1 MIDEREHLAHYGIRG
16 MRWGDRRFQNEDGSL
31 TPEGMRRYG
40 VGSGKDAR
48 RLTKEYNRVD
58 KAGSIAQYKLNKTLE
73 KANNTGKP
81 STDVGKYSRI
91 IWQANKYK
99 EGLNKQLA
107 DKKYDF
113 EYKEKHFQGDIQ
125 KGKTVALNILTNLIS
140 IPFGMVGVGSVR
152 DNVPYTTRKIT
163 EKKVIENNNPKVK
176 PTVTK
181 DDIKD
186 FETRVT
192 NAIGDLKN
200 DKTYDKYVTIAGI
213 MDSDNDATPRN
224 ILGTVAWHRH
234 DDGEQN
240 DHSATAVYAREK
252 GLSDEFEKLSDE
264 NWQLSDRDMDL
275 YYGGYGEDDN
285 FNRDKISL
293 FEKNTDPDFDKKI
306 NFAKDVMAKL
316 PNLEDAYIRK
326 FNPGSEEY
334 WDIPWSKLEPWQIAE
349 INKQLGILKHSD
361 ISSDYLA
368 HYGIKGQEWGKRRFQ
383 NEDGSL
389 TPEGRRRYGLKSD
402 YSNMTDQQLRD
413 AITTKR
419 TQNQYVDIMT
429 KDARKKRQ
437 DISNFVRTAS
447 STAGSVVNLADKTI
461 LEKQRSDFDERIE
474 KYKNHNKA
482 LAQQKIDVKKDNP
495 KADFSKVDATIK
507 ENNEKIDFYKDAKK
521 NIGVTK
527 DLTSQAVSFPGTVA
541 DPIGKLATS
550 SELEEQT
557 QLAYRNIQEMDKD
570 DLKKVVD
577 RMMLEKQY
585 DELINPPQPSKW
597 ERGREIVQS
606 IGVGI
611 GILTGIASLA
621 LTIKKLSA
629 KQSDLDDGSEFLAH
643 YGVKGM
649 RKGVRRWTNE
659 DGTLT
664 PEGYRHYGI
673 DPRGRQTSPQDIL
686 ARQRAREKAQK
697 MELRSQIRQNA
708 YTQKIAQRQALREAK
723 SQARIQ
729 NVYDRQNLA
738 IQKQAKEQELKAK
751 AENRENIRKNVVKGA
766 VAIAAIAGAVMI
778 GRHILKERSLNAMH
792 VRDMERETLLGKQR
806 MDELKESNR
815 LGILKEENRMKEIKL
830 NERVATPDIKTPN
843 PSKVNNPIN
852 NGTGMFK
859 GQANERRES
868 REQKDFEKG
877 LKDALNYQEQGR
889 QANERE
895 SERRIAQLKKENA
908 KESKRLQNE
917 TKQLERDNKR
927 YFQREAREQKDF
939 EKGLKDTLN
948 YQEQGRQANERQR
961 LDNERRIQRESR
973 EWRIADRANALSE
986 RRERQAQESLLR
998 TQRQSETRAHNE
1010 RQRELERVFKNDAKE
1025 QKAKKNLI
1033 KGFSTDWASSETKV
1047 RDIPNNTSNSVKPF
1061 VENITREK
1069 RYDSTKLNRMYA
1081 AQGTNAAKKVF
1092 EKLVY
1097 RTSGRIRHEEEECYV
1112 TS

>member
-1 MIDEREHLAHYGIRG
+1 MIDEREHLAHYGIKG
-16 MRWGDRRFQNEDGSL
+16 QKWNVRRFQNEDGSL
-31 TPEGMRRYG
+31 TEEGKRRYG
-40 VGSGKDAR
+40 NSVFISGTTKTSEDGEYKREKLPDNISSKIDDYMISKKTILVGDAPGIDSQVQDYLAEKGYKNVEVFVSGDEIRKNSGKNLNWTVNNIDGENYEKYS
-48 RLTKEYNRVD
+48 KEWRAVKD
-58 KAGSIAQYKLNKTLE
+58 KAMNSVA
-73 KANNTGKP
+73 
-81 STDVGKYSRI
+81 S
-91 IWQANKYK
+91 
-99 EGLNKQLA
+99 EGLA
-107 DKKYDF
+107 V
-113 EYKEKHFQGDIQ
+113 I
-125 KGKTVALNILTNLIS
+125 
-140 IPFGMVGVGSVR
+140 IPNGS
-152 DNVPYTTRKIT
+152 
-163 EKKVIENNNPKVK
+163 
-176 PTVTK
+176 
-181 DDIKD
+181 
-186 FETRVT
+186 
-192 NAIGDLKN
+192 
-200 DKTYDKYVTIAGI
+200 
-213 MDSDNDATPRN
+213 
-224 ILGTVAWHRH
+224 
-234 DDGEQN
+234 
-240 DHSATAVYAREK
+240 SATRNNIARFVEAGKNVLVYQLGDEK
-252 GLSDEFEKLSDE
+252 F
-264 NWQLSDRDMDL
+264 MD
-275 YYGGYGEDDN
+275 N
-285 FNRDKISL
+285 KKISHTE
-293 FEKNTDPDFDKKI
+293 FASDF
-306 NFAKDVMAKL
+306 
-316 PNLEDAYIRK
+316 
-326 FNPGSEEY
+326 
-334 WDIPWSKLEPWQIAE
+334 
-349 INKQLGILKHSD
+349 
-361 ISSDYLA
+361 LA

-447 STAGSVVNLADKTI
+447 STAGSAVNLADKTI

-495 KADFSKVDATIK
+495 NADFSKVDATIK

-557 QLAYRNIQEMDKD
+557 KLAYRNIQEMDKD

-629 KQSDLDDGSEFLAH
+629 KQSDLDDGSEFLSH
-643 YGVKGM
+643 YGIKGM

-673 DPRGRQTSPQDIL
+673 DPRGRQASPQDIL
-686 ARQRAREKAQK
+686 ARQRAKEKAQK
-697 MELRSQIRQNA
+697 MELRSQVRQNA

-738 IQKQAKEQELKAK
+738 IQKQAREQELQAK

-815 LGILKEENRMKEIKL
+815 LGILKEENRMKELKL

-843 PSKVNNPIN
+843 PSKVNKPIN

-859 GQANERRES
+859 GQANERRDS

-889 QANERE
+889 QANESE

-908 KESKRLQNE
+908 KESKRLRNE

-927 YFQREAREQKDF
+927 YFQRESREQKNF
-939 EKGLKDTLN
+939 EKGLKDALN

-961 LDNERRIQRESR
+961 LDNERYIQRESR

-986 RRERQAQESLLR
+986 RRERQAQDSLLR
-998 TQRQSETRAHNE
+998 TQRQSEIRAHNE
-1010 RQRELERVFKNDAKE
+1010 RQRELERVFKNDARE

-1061 VENITREK
+1061 VESITREK

-1081 AQGTNAAKKVF
+1081 ARGTNAAKKVF

-1097 RTSGRIRHEEEECYV
+1097 RTSGRIRHEEEELYV

>member
-1 MIDEREHLAHYGIRG
+1 MDKNDILRMIDEREHLAHYGIKGQKHGVR
-16 MRWGDRRFQNEDGSL
+16 RWQNEDGSL
-31 TPEGMRRYG
+31 TPEGYRHYG
-40 VGSGKDAR
+40 I
-48 RLTKEYNRVD
+48 N
-58 KAGSIAQYKLNKTLE
+58 QNK
-73 KANNTGKP
+73 P
-81 STDVGKYSRI
+81 
-91 IWQANKYK
+91 
-99 EGLNKQLA
+99 
-107 DKKYDF
+107 
-113 EYKEKHFQGDIQ
+113 
-125 KGKTVALNILTNLIS
+125 NISEAIS
-140 IPFGMVGVGSVR
+140 
-152 DNVPYTTRKIT
+152 
-163 EKKVIENNNPKVK
+163 KV
-176 PTVTK
+176 
-181 DDIKD
+181 
-186 FETRVT
+186 
-192 NAIGDLKN
+192 N
-200 DKTYDKYVTIAGI
+200 DKTTTDYSPFNKKEIKNDSEENALANRYFKKAEKFEPQITKDVVDSIKNIGSTMYGLDNRLKQPESLSRKILSDSVNKGIDKEKAANDI
-213 MDSDNDATPRN
+213 SDIIRYTMISDEDK
-224 ILGTVAWHRH
+224 LV
-234 DDGEQN
+234 DDYKKLKDLLE
-240 DHSATAVYAREK
+240 EK
-252 GLSDEFEKLSDE
+252 GYEEQQLKNYYKRFYDNKVSHKALQSVYKDKNGVSFEIQYHTPSSQAVKELKLPLYNEARQLKTSDTDRKEEIE
-264 NWQLSDRDMDL
+264 NEMRELA
-275 YYGGYGEDDN
+275 
-285 FNRDKISL
+285 
-293 FEKNTDPDFDKKI
+293 KKI
-306 NFAKDVMAKL
+306 NDPKDIL
-316 PNLEDAYIRK
+316 SII
-326 FNPGSEEY
+326 EY
-334 WDIPWSKLEPWQIAE
+334 DK
-349 INKQLGILKHSD
+349 LKHLD
-361 ISSDYLA
+361 NDSDYLA
-368 HYGIKGQEWGKRRFQ
+368 HYGIKGQEWGVRRFQ

-461 LEKQRSDFDERIE
+461 LEKQRNDFDERIE

-507 ENNEKIDFYKDAKK
+507 ENNEKIDYYKNAKK
-521 NIGVTK
+521 NIDIVK
-527 DLTSQAVSFPGTVA
+527 NLTSQAVSSPGSHA
-541 DPIGKLATS
+541 DSIGKLATS

-606 IGVGI
+606 IGAGI
-611 GILTGIASLA
+611 GILTGVATLA

-629 KQSDLDDGSEFLAH
+629 KHSDLDDGSEFLAH

-673 DPRGRQTSPQDIL
+673 DPRGRQASPQDIL

-697 MELRSQIRQNA
+697 MELRSQVRQNA
-708 YTQKIAQRQALREAK
+708 YTQKIAQRQAMREARN
-723 SQARIQ
+723 QARIQ
-729 NVYDRQNLA
+729 NIYDRQNLA
-738 IQKQAKEQELKAK
+738 IQKQAREQELQAK

-766 VAIAAIAGAVMI
+766 IAIAAIAGAVMI
-778 GRHILKERSLNAMH
+778 GRHVLKERSLNAMH

-806 MDELKESNR
+806 IDELKESNR
-815 LGILKEENRMKEIKL
+815 LGILKEENRMKELKL

-859 GQANERRES
+859 GQANERRDS

-889 QANERE
+889 QANER
-895 SERRIAQLKKENA
+895 
-908 KESKRLQNE
+908 
-917 TKQLERDNKR
+917 
-927 YFQREAREQKDF
+927 
-939 EKGLKDTLN
+939 
-948 YQEQGRQANERQR
+948 QR
-961 LDNERRIQRESR
+961 LDSERYIRRESR
-973 EWRIADRANALSE
+973 EQRIADRANALSE
-986 RRERQAQESLLR
+986 RRERQAQDSLLR
-998 TQRQSETRAHNE
+998 TQRQSEIRAHNE
-1010 RQRELERVFKNDAKE
+1010 RQRELERVFKNDARE

-1061 VENITREK
+1061 VESITREK

-1081 AQGTNAAKKVF
+1081 ARGTNAAKKVF

-1097 RTSGRIRHEEEECYV
+1097 RTSGRIRHEEEELYV